1 VQGLDDLIAKPMLSM
16 ADECG
21 RDQRWTDWKGVGYTL
36 RDEWE
41 YVSGGAI
48 CKEGCTPGTRDANN
62 DGKMPQ
68 EFLRDVNGFI
78 EQRREAGH
86 GVLISSA
93 HAYLTLE
100 EVLAVRLY
108 SGPAFQPLNTFLRQ
122 IAGLSGI
129 YRREVAQHP
138 SFTFAATVGHLC
150 RAIRKLAAV
159 ATPEEAVTP
168 LWRGVRGELTRG
180 FWVPDEQGLVCAVD
194 MAFMSTSRHRQ
205 TPIDYLQ
212 ADGEPNVLWALQP
225 TVETDAGFHRGASIE
240 SLSQFAGEGEIL
252 FPPCTMLRV
261 VERAPQRPGLFR
273 QLTTALGSKASRL
286 APKDTSPPSRQQPS
300 RTNLHSPSLQPS
312 VVGGMVGGTPPA
324 GTPRAGARTG
334 KDAFDV
340 QAPLRANY
348 AADQLSEGGKE
359 FLSISVLPTFL

>member
-1 VQGLDDLIAKPMLSM
+1 
-16 ADECG
+16 
-21 RDQRWTDWKGVGYTL
+21 
-36 RDEWE
+36 
-41 YVSGGAI
+41 VSGGAV
-48 CKEGCTPGTRDANN
+48 CKPGCTPGTRDANN

-129 YRREVAQHP
+129 YRREVTQHP

-159 ATPEEAVTP
+159 ATPEEAEIP
-168 LWRGVRGELTRG
+168 LWRGVRGELARG

-261 VERAPQRPGLFR
+261 VERALPRPGLFR
-273 QLTTALGSKASRL
+273 QLTTAFGSKARGLASRTNVFAAD
-286 APKDTSPPSRQQPS
+286 APDASPPSRPQPS
-300 RTNLHSPSLQPS
+300 RTNLHAPSLQPS
-312 VVGGMVGGTPPA
+312 GVGGTPRG
-324 GTPRAGARTG
+324 GTPRAHAR
-334 KDAFDV
+334 KDAVDV
-340 QAPLRANY
+340 QAPMRANY
-348 AADQLSEGGKE
+348 AADQLIEHGKE